1 MKSIMSL
8 LFVLLPTLMLAQQ
21 PWQMKQAPLMTSFA
35 NDIDPANVLPEYPRP
50 QMVRDQW
57 QNLNGIWQYQPATA
71 INDDIPEGNLASEI
85 LVPFAI
91 ESAISGIMEYHEY
104 IWYKRTFTVPTD
116 WDGQRIKLHFGAVD
130 YICKVLVNG
139 TQVGT
144 HQGGYDSFTFDI
156 TDALTE
162 SGDQELAV
170 LVYDPTDSKGF
181 PRGKQ
186 TLYPG
191 GIMYTSVTGI
201 WQTVWLEPVSDTNIE
216 TIKMIPDIDQSELS
230 LTVNTEGDATGV
242 TVTAVVKDGESTVS
256 TQEASVNESFNVP
269 VPNAKLWSPTDPFLY
284 DIDITIEKDGV
295 VIDQISSYF
304 GMRKIA
310 MVDDEGVQKLY
321 LNNEFLF
328 HLGPLDQGFWPD
340 GLYTA
345 PTDEA
350 LRFDIE
356 KIKAYG
362 YNMVRKH
369 IKVEPQ
375 RWYYWADKLGVMVWQ
390 DMPSMNSYT
399 SNPKPNEEAAFKS
412 ELIQMVEEHWNSPS
426 IVMWVVFNEYQGQHD
441 VTDLVNMVME
451 KDPTRMVNQGSGG
464 PFENA
469 GHILDF
475 HAYPPPTA
483 PESSTQVRACGEFGG
498 IGYNIEG
505 HLWDPSRV
513 MQYIVVENE
522 EEYLSTYEEYM
533 DQLTVYKTNNG
544 LSAGVYTEITDVE
557 IELNGLM
564 TYDRLDKAE
573 MSRIYAANQKVI
585 NNDIYIYELVPS
597 SEKTPQT
604 WKYRTDQPALN
615 WYQTSYT
622 DDHWTSGNGGFGT
635 EGTPGAVIGTQW
647 NTNDIWI
654 RREFE
659 LGDLSSFN
667 IDDVY
672 LYIHH
677 DEACEVYIN
686 GVLATTLTGYTSKY
700 ITVPISDDAKAA
712 LNENGT
718 NLFAVHCNQTAGG
731 QYIDVG
737 LSLRSLDYEY
747 PTTINTTKKINDLT
761 LFPNPVGDT
770 ISISKELSNEALASI
785 ININGQKMQTIKG
798 QIDNVDVS
806 GLKSGLYVLK
816 VNDGGI
822 VQNIKF
828 YKK

>member
-1 MKSIMSL
+1 MKFIIYLML
-8 LFVLLPTLMLAQQ
+8 LLLPLNLLAQQ
-21 PWQMKQAPLMTSFA
+21 PWQMKQAPLMTSFS

-50 QMVRDQW
+50 QMVREQW
-57 QNLNGIWQYQPATA
+57 QNLNGIWQYQPAYSISESTPA
-71 INDDIPEGNLASEI
+71 GNLANEV

-104 IWYKRTFTVPTD
+104 LWYKKSFTVPTD
-116 WDGQRIKLHFGAVD
+116 WSGQRIKLHFGAVD
-130 YICKVLVNG
+130 YLCKVIVNG
-139 TQVGT
+139 TTVGT
-144 HQGGYDSFTFDI
+144 HQGGYDSFSFDI
-156 TDALTE
+156 TDALTG

-201 WQTVWLEPVSDTNIE
+201 WQTVWLEPVPDTNIQ
-216 TIKMIPDIDQSELS
+216 TIKMVPDIDQSVLN

-242 TVTAVVKDGESTVS
+242 TVTAVVKDGETTVS
-256 TQEASVNESFNVP
+256 TQTAYANEAFNIS

-284 DIDITIEKDGV
+284 DIDITIEKDGAV
-295 VIDQISSYF
+295 LDQIGSYF

-310 MVDDEGVQKLY
+310 MVEEEGIQKLY
-321 LNNEFLF
+321 LNNAFLF

-345 PTDEA
+345 PTDAA
-350 LRFDIE
+350 LKSDIE

-362 YNMVRKH
+362 FNMVRKH

-399 SNPKPNEEAAFKS
+399 SNPQPREDAAFET

-441 VTDLVNMVME
+441 VVNLVNLVMDM
-451 KDPTRMVNQGSGG
+451 DPTRMVNQGSGG

-469 GHILDF
+469 GHILDY
-475 HAYPPPTA
+475 HSYPPPTA

-498 IGYNIEG
+498 IGYNIDG
-505 HLWDPSRV
+505 HLWDPSRL
-513 MQYIVVENE
+513 MEYITVDNE

-573 MSRIYAANQKVI
+573 MSRIFAANQKVI
-585 NNDIYIYELVPS
+585 NNNIYIYELVPS
-597 SEKTPQT
+597 SEKSPQV
-604 WKYRTDQPALN
+604 WKYRTDQPATT
-615 WYQTSYT
+615 WYQTTYT
-622 DDHWTSGNGGFGT
+622 DSHWSTGNGGFGT
-635 EGTPGAVIGTQW
+635 YGTPGAVIGTEW
-647 NTNDIWI
+647 NTNNIWM
-654 RREFE
+654 RRQFE
-659 LGDLSSFN
+659 LGDLSSVN
-667 IDDVY
+667 MDDVY

-686 GVLATTLTGYTSKY
+686 GVLATSLTGYTTKY
-700 ITVPISDDAKAA
+700 ITVPISAEAKAA
-712 LNENGT
+712 LIENGT
-718 NLFAVHCNQTAGG
+718 NLIAVHCNQTAGG
-731 QYIDVG
+731 QFMDVG
-737 LSLRSLDYEY
+737 LSLRSLDYQY
-747 PTTINTTKKINDLT
+747 PTAINNHKILNDLN
-761 LFPNPVGDT
+761 LYPNPVEDT
-770 ISISKELSNEALASI
+770 MTISKELSSDAYASI
-785 ININGQKMQTIKG
+785 INLKGQEMQQIKG
-798 QIDNVDVS
+798 QIDHVDVS
-806 GLKSGLYVLK
+806 GLKTGLYVLK

>member
-1 MKSIMSL
+1 MKFIIYLML
-8 LFVLLPTLMLAQQ
+8 VLLPFSVVAQT
-21 PWQMKQAPLMTSFA
+21 PWQMKQAPLMTSFS

-50 QMVRDQW
+50 QMVREQW
-57 QNLNGIWQYQPATA
+57 QNLNGIWQYQPAYSISESTPA
-71 INDDIPEGNLASEI
+71 GNLAHEV

-104 IWYKRTFTVPTD
+104 LWYKKSFTVPTD
-116 WDGQRIKLHFGAVD
+116 WNGQRIKLHFGAVD
-130 YICKVLVNG
+130 YLCKVIVNG
-139 TQVGT
+139 TTVGT
-144 HQGGYDSFTFDI
+144 HQGGYDSFAFDI
-156 TDALTE
+156 TDALTA

-201 WQTVWLEPVSDTNIE
+201 WQTVWLEPVPDTNIQ
-216 TIKMIPDIDQSELS
+216 TIKMVPDIDQSVLN
-230 LTVNTEGDATGV
+230 LTVNTEGVATGV
-242 TVTAVVKDGESTVS
+242 TVTAVVKDGETTVS
-256 TQEASVNESFNVP
+256 TQTANANESFNIS

-284 DIDITIEKDGV
+284 DIDITIEKDGAV
-295 VIDQISSYF
+295 LDQIGSYF

-310 MVDDEGVQKLY
+310 MVEEEGIQKLY
-321 LNNEFLF
+321 LNNAFLF

-350 LRFDIE
+350 LKSDIE

-362 YNMVRKH
+362 FNMVRKH

-399 SNPKPNEEAAFKS
+399 SNPQPREDAAFET

-441 VTDLVNMVME
+441 VTNLVNMVMQM
-451 KDPTRMVNQGSGG
+451 DPTRMVNQGSGG

-469 GHILDF
+469 GHILDY

-498 IGYNIEG
+498 IGYNIDG
-505 HLWDPSRV
+505 HLWDPSRL
-513 MQYIVVENE
+513 MEYITVDNE

-573 MSRIYAANQKVI
+573 MSRIFAANQKVI
-585 NNDIYIYELVPS
+585 NNNIYIYELVPS
-597 SEKTPQT
+597 SEKSPQV
-604 WKYRTDQPALN
+604 WKYRTDQPATT
-615 WYQTSYT
+615 WYQTTYT
-622 DDHWTSGNGGFGT
+622 DSHWSTGNGGFGT
-635 EGTPGAVIGTQW
+635 YGTPGAVIGTEW
-647 NTNDIWI
+647 NTNNIWM
-654 RREFE
+654 RRQFE
-659 LGDLSSFN
+659 LGDLSSVN
-667 IDDVY
+667 MDDVY

-686 GVLATTLTGYTSKY
+686 GVLATSLTGYTTKY
-700 ITVPISDDAKAA
+700 ITVPISAEAKAA
-712 LNENGT
+712 LIENGT
-718 NLFAVHCNQTAGG
+718 NLIAVHCNQTAGG
-731 QYIDVG
+731 QFMDVG
-737 LSLRSLDYEY
+737 LSLRSLDYQY
-747 PTTINTTKKINDLT
+747 PTAINNHKILNDLN
-761 LFPNPVGDT
+761 LYPNPVEDT
-770 ISISKELSNEALASI
+770 MTISKELSSDAYASI
-785 ININGQKMQTIKG
+785 INLKGEEMQQIKG
-798 QIDNVDVS
+798 QIDHVDVS
-806 GLKSGLYVLK
+806 GLKTGLYVLK